1 MTGAFWL
8 LLAAAWAGAQ
18 NALAGGG
25 TFVTL
30 PALLLWGLDPLS
42 ANVTSTVALFPSQVV
57 SGMASRRS
65 VVGPPGLP
73 APLLLG
79 IAGVG
84 GLAGAG
90 LLLVTPVA
98 VFTRLVPWLVLF
110 ATGVFAWGSYV
121 RRPLVGEWR
130 RPRTAAAVQGLIGVY
145 GGYFGGGI
153 GFLILALL
161 TGAGVSLR
169 AAGATKNA
177 LAAVINLGAVLVFV
191 LSPAVQWQAAALVCV
206 GSTAGGFAGS
216 WALQRLPERVLRGTV
231 VVIGLVLAAGLFL
244 R

>member
-1 MTGAFWL
+1 M
-8 LLAAAWAGAQ
+8 LAAAWAGAQ

-30 PALLLWGLDPLS
+30 PALLLFGLDPLS

-57 SGMASRRS
+57 SGWASRRLI
-65 VVGPPGLP
+65 VGPPGLP
-73 APLLLG
+73 VRWLLG
-79 IAGVG
+79 IACFG
-84 GLAGAG
+84 GLLGAA
-90 LLLVTPVA
+90 LLLATPVA
-98 VFTRLVPWLVLF
+98 VFSRLVPWLVLF
-110 ATGVFAWGSYV
+110 ATAVFAWGSYFRRARVGPGV
-121 RRPLVGEWR
+121 RAPV
-130 RPRTAAAVQGLIGVY
+130 AAGLQGLIAIY

-177 LAAVINLGAVLVFV
+177 LAAVINLGAVLVFA
-191 LSPAVQWQAAALVCV
+191 LSPAVQWRAAGLICV
-206 GSTAGGFAGS
+206 GSIAGGIAGS
-216 WALQRLPERVLRGTV
+216 WALQRLPEKVLRGGV
-231 VVIGLVLAAGLFL
+231 VVIGLLLAAGLFW

>member
-1 MTGAFWL
+1 MWL

-30 PALLLWGLDPLS
+30 PALLLWGLDPLT

-57 SGMASRRS
+57 SGWANRRM

-73 APLLLG
+73 APALLA

-84 GLAGAG
+84 GLVGAG
-90 LLLVTPVA
+90 LLLATPVS
-98 VFTRLVPWLVLF
+98 VFTRLIPWLVLF
-110 ATGVFAWGSYV
+110 ATAVFAWGSYV
-121 RRPLVGEWR
+121 RKPVVSAQV
-130 RPRTAAAVQGLIGVY
+130 RPRMAAGAQGLIAIY

-161 TGAGVSLR
+161 TGTGVSLR

-191 LSPAVQWQAAALVCV
+191 LSPAVQWRAAALVCGGSIV
-206 GSTAGGFAGS
+206 GGLIGS
-216 WALQRLPERVLRGTV
+216 WALQRIPERLLRGLV
-231 VVIGLVLAAGLFL
+231 VAIGVLLAVGLFA